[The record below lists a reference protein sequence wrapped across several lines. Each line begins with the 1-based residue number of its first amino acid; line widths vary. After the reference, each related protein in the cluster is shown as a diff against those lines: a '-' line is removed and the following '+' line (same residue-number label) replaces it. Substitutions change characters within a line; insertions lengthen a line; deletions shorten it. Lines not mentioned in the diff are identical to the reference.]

1 MKYIGLVLLVLLV
14 VILFFCLKNKK
25 ENMET
30 SDSKL
35 KVTYENGI
43 ITVHSTTFN
52 EIMIF
57 DERTNP
63 LKTIYLDDGFYYL
76 KKSDIPLKTTNSNY
90 GLYFVPVQNGKKNL
104 SEKVMLD
111 MYQNEEFVESPSPSP
126 SPSPLPSTSVVS
138 TIKKDVTN
146 IVRFS
151 KRVLAL

>member
-35 KVTYENGI
+35 KVTHENGI

-63 LKTIYLDDGFYYL
+63 LKTIYLDDDSYSF
-76 KKSDIPLKTTNSNY
+76 KKSDIPSKTTNSNY

-126 SPSPLPSTSVVS
+126 LPSTSVVGA
-138 TIKKDVTN
+138 IKKDVTN